1 MKLMRCTQCGSNE
14 LVRDNGYMVC
24 KYCNSRYAI
33 EKDDIGI
40 KESSI
45 ELGSDIEVEIPV
57 KEGRRSA
64 PTVRLV
70 RSYRCEA
77 PPSIVKSIVACSH
90 VYKACT
96 MNNIEQKERD
106 QGGVRGC
113 A

>member
-1 MKLMRCTQCGSNE
+1 M
-14 LVRDNGYMVC
+14 
-24 KYCNSRYAI
+24 
-33 EKDDIGI
+33 
-40 KESSI
+40 
-45 ELGSDIEVEIPV
+45 EIPV

>member
-1 MKLMRCTQCGSNE
+1 MLDAFISPCAVTVFVV
-14 LVRDNGYMVC
+14 LVCD
-24 KYCNSRYAI
+24 
-33 EKDDIGI
+33 
-40 KESSI
+40 
-45 ELGSDIEVEIPV
+45 LEIPV

-96 MNNIEQKERD
+96 TNNIEQKERD